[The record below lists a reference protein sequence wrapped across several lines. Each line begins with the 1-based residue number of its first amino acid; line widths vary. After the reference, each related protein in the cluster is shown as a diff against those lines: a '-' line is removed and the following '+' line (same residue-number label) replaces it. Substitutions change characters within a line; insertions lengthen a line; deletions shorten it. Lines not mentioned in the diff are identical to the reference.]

1 MGIINK
7 TIIILLLVVT
17 TDAALS
23 RPISWSGGST
33 IMYKTNSMYS
43 SYYYHYSPLYKY
55 SLGLEYI
62 NDRHFND
69 QYINLKT
76 TYLLGRKN
84 TKSSQANLY
93 LTGGVSTKSKNN
105 HFYGVHGD
113 WETRRLFT
121 SFSVIN
127 KDTDVKDYT
136 ENELIFGVAPYL
148 GEYNDLHTWVM
159 VKAKKDTIK
168 NNWETYPFMKFFKG
182 DSLVEIGA
190 KNSHWDIHYMLRF

>member
-1 MGIINK
+1 MGIFNK
-7 TIIILLLVVT
+7 IIVTLILITT
-17 TDAALS
+17 TDYAIS

-62 NDRHFND
+62 NDRYFNE

-93 LTGGVSTKSKNN
+93 LTGGISTKSKNN

-113 WETRRLFT
+113 WETRRIFT

-127 KDTDVKDYT
+127 KDTDVKDFT
-136 ENELIFGVAPYL
+136 ENQLVFGVAPYL

-159 VKAKKDTIK
+159 IKAKKDTIK

-182 DSLVEIGA
+182 DSLLEIGA
-190 KNSHWDIHYMLRF
+190 KNSHLDIHYMLRF

>member
-1 MGIINK
+1 MGILNK

-17 TDAALS
+17 TDTAFS

-113 WETRRLFT
+113 WETRRLFS

-136 ENELIFGVAPYL
+136 ENELTLGVAPYL

>member
-1 MGIINK
+1 
-7 TIIILLLVVT
+7 
-17 TDAALS
+17 
-23 RPISWSGGST
+23 
-33 IMYKTNSMYS
+33 MYKTNSMYS
-43 SYYYHYSPLYKY
+43 SYYYHYSPIYKY

-136 ENELIFGVAPYL
+136 ENELTFGVAPYL

-182 DSLVEIGA
+182 DSLIEIGA

>member
-7 TIIILLLVVT
+7 TVIILLLVVT
-17 TDAALS
+17 TNAAFS

-43 SYYYHYSPLYKY
+43 SYYYHYSPIYKY

-182 DSLVEIGA
+182 DSLIEIGA

>member
-7 TIIILLLVVT
+7 IVIILLLVVT
-17 TDAALS
+17 TDAAFS

-113 WETRRLFT
+113 WETRRLFM

-127 KDTDVKDYT
+127 KDTEVKDYS

>member
-7 TIIILLLVVT
+7 TIIFLLLVVT
-17 TDAALS
+17 TDAAFS

-182 DSLVEIGA
+182 DSLVEIGV

>member
-1 MGIINK
+1 
-7 TIIILLLVVT
+7 
-17 TDAALS
+17 
-23 RPISWSGGST
+23 
-33 IMYKTNSMYS
+33 
-43 SYYYHYSPLYKY
+43 
-55 SLGLEYI
+55 
-62 NDRHFND
+62 
-69 QYINLKT
+69 
-76 TYLLGRKN
+76 
-84 TKSSQANLY
+84 LY

-105 HFYGVHGD
+105 HFYGIHGD

-127 KDTDVKDYT
+127 KDTDVTDYT
-136 ENELIFGVAPYL
+136 ENELTFGVAPYL

-159 VKAKKDTIK
+159 VKAKKDTIN

>member
-1 MGIINK
+1 MCIINK

-17 TDAALS
+17 TDAAFS

-182 DSLVEIGA
+182 DSLVEIGV

>member
-1 MGIINK
+1 
-7 TIIILLLVVT
+7 
-17 TDAALS
+17 
-23 RPISWSGGST
+23 
-33 IMYKTNSMYS
+33 MYKTNSMYS
-43 SYYYHYSPLYKY
+43 SYYYHYSPVYKY

-84 TKSSQANLY
+84 TKSSQGNLY
-93 LTGGVSTKSKNN
+93 LTGGISTKSNN
-105 HFYGVHGD
+105 NRFYGVHGD

-127 KDTDVKDYT
+127 KDTDVKDFT
-136 ENELIFGVAPYL
+136 ENELTFGVAPYL

-159 VKAKKDTIK
+159 VKTKKNTIK
-168 NNWETYPFMKFFKG
+168 NNWETYPYMKFFKG
-182 DSLVEIGA
+182 DSLIEIGT

>member
-1 MGIINK
+1 MGIMNK

-17 TDAALS
+17 TDAAFS

-43 SYYYHYSPLYKY
+43 SYYYHYSPIYKY

-93 LTGGVSTKSKNN
+93 LTGGLSTKSKNN

-136 ENELIFGVAPYL
+136 ENELTFGVAPYL

-168 NNWETYPFMKFFKG
+168 NNWQTYPFVKFFKG

-190 KNSHWDIHYMLRF
+190 KDSHWDIHYMLRF

>member
-17 TDAALS
+17 TDAAFS

-93 LTGGVSTKSKNN
+93 LTGGVSTKSNN
-105 HFYGVHGD
+105 NRFYGAHGD

-127 KDTDVKDYT
+127 KDTDVKDFT
-136 ENELIFGVAPYL
+136 ENELTFGVVPYF

-159 VKAKKDTIK
+159 VKTKKNTIK
-168 NNWETYPFMKFFKG
+168 NNWETYPYMKFFKG
-182 DSLVEIGA
+182 DSLIEIGT

>member
-1 MGIINK
+1 M
-7 TIIILLLVVT
+7 
-17 TDAALS
+17 
-23 RPISWSGGST
+23 
-33 IMYKTNSMYS
+33 
-43 SYYYHYSPLYKY
+43 
-55 SLGLEYI
+55 
-62 NDRHFND
+62 
-69 QYINLKT
+69 
-76 TYLLGRKN
+76 
-84 TKSSQANLY
+84 Y

-136 ENELIFGVAPYL
+136 ENELTFGLAPYL
-148 GEYNDLHTWVM
+148 GEYNDLHSWVM

-182 DSLVEIGA
+182 DSLVEIGV

>member
-1 MGIINK
+1 MGILNK

-17 TDAALS
+17 TDIAFS

-43 SYYYHYSPLYKY
+43 SYYYHYSPVYKY

-182 DSLVEIGA
+182 DSLVEIL
-190 KNSHWDIHYMLRF
+190 SLIHI

>member
-7 TIIILLLVVT
+7 IVVLLLLIVT
-17 TDAALS
+17 SDIALS

-33 IMYKTNSMYS
+33 IMYKSNSMYS

-55 SLGLEYI
+55 SMGLEYI

-76 TYLLGRKN
+76 TYLLERKN
-84 TKSSQANLY
+84 TKMSQANLY
-93 LTGGVSTKSKNN
+93 LTGGISVKSKNN
-105 HFYGVHGD
+105 HFYGIHGD

-121 SFSVIN
+121 SFSVLN
-127 KDTDVKDYT
+127 KHTDVKDYT

-159 VKAKKDTIK
+159 VKTKKNTID
-168 NNWETYPFMKFFKG
+168 NNWETYPFVKFFKG
-182 DSLVEIGA
+182 DSLFEIGT

>member
-17 TDAALS
+17 TDAAFS

-43 SYYYHYSPLYKY
+43 SYYYHYSPVYKY

-127 KDTDVKDYT
+127 KDTDIKDYAAY
-136 ENELIFGVAPYL
+136 ELTFGVAPYL
-148 GEYNDLHTWVM
+148 GAYNDLHTWVM
-159 VKAKKDTIK
+159 VKAKKDTIN
-168 NNWETYPFMKFFKG
+168 NNWQTYPFMKFFKG
-182 DSLVEIGA
+182 DSIVEIGA